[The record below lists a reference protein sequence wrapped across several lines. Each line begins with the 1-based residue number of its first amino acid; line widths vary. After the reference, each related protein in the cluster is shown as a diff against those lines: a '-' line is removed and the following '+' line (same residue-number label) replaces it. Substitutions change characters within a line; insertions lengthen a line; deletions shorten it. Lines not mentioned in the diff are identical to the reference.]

1 MHREVVILLL
11 GCLLVL
17 TNASIPKRCHVDEP
31 CFPDIQEFLH
41 LSAIL
46 DGGLIF
52 PNQPEYAQI
61 VNLHNAI
68 RTRFPIAIAAV
79 LSTEDVQKSVRFAR
93 KHNLR
98 VTVMSSGH
106 DYNGRSIDHESLL
119 IYLGS
124 MNKTKINLKSD
135 RNKAGEIQCESGN
148 TWLKVYKEVRSIII
162 NLYFEVTSN

>member
-1 MHREVVILLL
+1 MQYAH
-11 GCLLVL
+11 G
-17 TNASIPKRCHVDEP
+17 
-31 CFPDIQEFLH
+31 FLSP
-41 LSAIL
+41 LPQYSA
-46 DGGLIF
+46 
-52 PNQPEYAQI
+52 Q
-61 VNLHNAI
+61 
-68 RTRFPIAIAAV
+68 R
-79 LSTEDVQKSVRFAR
+79 DVQKSVRFAR